1 MAVRAVD
8 EAAPNGAGRP
18 GRLRRGRPPS
28 TTPERIAHVALELFA
43 REGFDETTVDEI
55 AAAAGIG
62 RRTFFRYFASKND
75 VLWSDHG
82 ARLER
87 MGAHLRAS
95 PPDEPLLDAVR
106 RAVVASTDFSSDE
119 QPALRLR
126 IELIETV
133 PSLQAHSLLAHAA
146 WRRVIAEF
154 VAQRLGLEAEDLMPQ
169 AIAYASLG
177 VTMASTRWWVR
188 RRGANLGEHLDLAL
202 RHFATGFGQVEA
214 LTDLSGRAR
223 W

>member
-1 MAVRAVD
+1 MAARAVD
-8 EAAPNGAGRP
+8 EAASNGP
-18 GRLRRGRPPS
+18 GPPDRLRRGRPPR
-28 TTPERIAHVALELFA
+28 TTRGRIAHVALELFA

-55 AAAAGIG
+55 AAAVGIG
-62 RRTFFRYFASKND
+62 RRTFFRYFPSKND

-82 ARLER
+82 ARLEQ

-95 PPDEPLLDAVR
+95 PPDEPLLDTVR
-106 RAVVASTDFSSDE
+106 RAVVASTDFSRAE
-119 QPALRLR
+119 QHALRLR
-126 IELIETV
+126 IELIEAV
-133 PSLQAHSLLAHAA
+133 PSLQAHSVLVHAA

-154 VAQRLGLEAEDLMPQ
+154 VAQRLGLEAEDLLPQ

-188 RRGANLGEHLDLAL
+188 RGGTNLQDHLDLAL
-202 RHFATGFGQVEA
+202 RHLATGFGQVEA
-214 LTDLSGRAR
+214 LADQSRRAR